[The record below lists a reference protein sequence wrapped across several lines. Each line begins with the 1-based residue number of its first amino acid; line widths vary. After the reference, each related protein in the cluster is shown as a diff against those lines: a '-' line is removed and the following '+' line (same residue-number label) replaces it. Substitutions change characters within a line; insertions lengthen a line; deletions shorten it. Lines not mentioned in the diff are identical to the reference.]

1 MKRLILVRH
10 AKTEPLTDA
19 LSDFER
25 QLKKR
30 GHNDARL
37 VANELKDK
45 GFCPDTIIS
54 SPAVRAI
61 QTARV
66 FADVFEI
73 PALQIKQAGFI
84 YDGETTAGLLSGI
97 TSMAGGEETVLVVGH
112 NPDIAMLS
120 MRLTGEAFAH
130 FPTTA
135 TLVIAFSA
143 STWSDISVG
152 TGRAEYFVY
161 PRLLKDEQQ

>member
-37 VANELKDK
+37 VANELRDK
-45 GFCPDTIIS
+45 GFCPETILS

-73 PALQIKQAGFI
+73 PALGIKQAGFI
-84 YDGETTAGLLSGI
+84 YDGDTTEGLLSGI
-97 TSMAGGEETVLVVGH
+97 TSMLNEENTALVVGH

-120 MRLTGEAFAH
+120 MRLTGESFVH

-135 TLVIAFSA
+135 TLVIGFSA
-143 STWSDISVG
+143 SKWSEISVG
-152 TGRAEYFVY
+152 TGRTEYYIY
-161 PRLLKDEQQ
+161 PRQLKGEQ